1 MRSAL
6 YEGWVR
12 HRRMTPVEH
21 TFRYRLFL
29 VYVDLGELDSIFG
42 RRGLWSTRWPALAR
56 FRRSDYL
63 GDPARPLADCV
74 RDIVQQHT
82 GRRPEGPI
90 GLLTSFRYFGFG
102 MNPISLYY
110 CLDAAGERVDTIVA
124 EVSNTP
130 WNEKHCYVLDPI
142 DWLSTTEGEI
152 EEIADASPLAAVEQ
166 RRGERSR
173 TGRFEN
179 PKQFHV
185 SPFLPMNMIYRWQ
198 LTEPSERLLVHVEN
212 YSTDDRDLKRFDAT
226 LSMQRRP
233 LTRWQLARAMLRYPL
248 MTMQVLLGIYWQALR
263 LWGKHVPFV
272 PHPSPVAV
280 PANVMGPH

>member
-1 MRSAL
+1 MRSSL

-29 VYVDLGELDSIFG
+29 VYVDLGELDAIFG

-56 FRRSDYL
+56 FRRTDYL

-74 RDIVQQHT
+74 RDLVEQQT
-82 GRRPEGPI
+82 GRRLKGPI
-90 GLLTSFRYFGFG
+90 CLLTSFRYFGFG

-110 CLDAAGERVDTIVA
+110 CLDETGERVDTIVA

-142 DWLSTTEGEI
+142 DWLSTTTTGI
-152 EEIADASPLAAVEQ
+152 NDMSGRPPLAADEL

-198 LTEPSERLLVHVEN
+198 LTEPGERLLVHVEN
-212 YSTDDRDLKRFDAT
+212 YSVDDRDVKRFDAT
-226 LSMQRRP
+226 LSMERRP
-233 LTRWQLARAMLRYPL
+233 LTRWQLARALLRYPL
-248 MTMQVLLGIYWQALR
+248 MTMQVLLGIYWQAWR
-263 LWGKHVPFV
+263 LWRKHVPFV
-272 PHPSPVAV
+272 PHPPPVAALSGV
-280 PANVMGPH
+280 AEPH